1 MEFRL
6 EDSLDPDEDAG
17 ARDRHDDGGAR
28 PHRLETLFDG
38 LATGGDNEALSIGEI
53 LDALERRSFGPLLL
67 LPTLI
72 SIMPIIGMLPGV
84 TWAMSA
90 LTLIISLH
98 FLINS
103 RRLWMPQRVRRM
115 TIDAAAFRKGVDWAR
130 PWLRR
135 VDQVVEPRFD
145 LLFAWPWSMGFAA
158 LCVLMS
164 LAMFAASI
172 VPGGVVVPALGI
184 VIMAAGLTARD
195 GLVLVLGAV
204 ASASSLWAV
213 WLIVG

>member
-1 MEFRL
+1 MTET
-6 EDSLDPDEDAG
+6 DSDTGMA
-17 ARDRHDDGGAR
+17 GGASEEEA
-28 PHRLETLFDG
+28 PPLLENLFDE
-38 LATGGDNEALSIGEI
+38 LAEAADGNSIMLGEI
-53 LDALERRSFGPLLL
+53 LDALEKRSFGPLLL

-90 LTLIISLH
+90 LTLLISLH
-98 FLINS
+98 FLVNS
-103 RRLWMPQRVRRM
+103 RRLWLPQRIRRFQV
-115 TIDAAAFRKGVDWAR
+115 AAPAFRRGVEWAR

-135 VDQVVEPRFD
+135 VDKLVEPRFHI
-145 LLFAWPWSMGFAA
+145 LFEWPWTTIFAG
-158 LCVLMS
+158 LCVAMS

-184 VIMAAGLTARD
+184 VIMAAGLTVRD
-195 GLVLVLGAV
+195 GLVPVLGAV
-204 ASASSLWAV
+204 ASAGALWAV

>member
-1 MEFRL
+1 MTET
-6 EDSLDPDEDAG
+6 DTG
-17 ARDRHDDGGAR
+17 GGA
-28 PHRLETLFDG
+28 PEEEAPPLLENLFDE
-38 LATGGDNEALSIGEI
+38 LVEAADGSSITLGEI
-53 LDALERRSFGPLLL
+53 LDALEKRSFGPLLL

-90 LTLIISLH
+90 LTLLISLH
-98 FLINS
+98 FLVNS
-103 RRLWMPQRVRRM
+103 RKLWLPQRIRRFQVS
-115 TIDAAAFRKGVDWAR
+115 AQAFRRGVEWAR

-135 VDQVVEPRFD
+135 VDQVIEPRFHI
-145 LLFAWPWSMGFAA
+145 LFEWPWTMGVAV
-158 LCVLMS
+158 LCVAMS

-184 VIMAAGLTARD
+184 VIMAAGLTVRD

-204 ASASSLWAV
+204 ASAGALWAV

>member
-1 MEFRL
+1 MTETDTSGAAPEDEGPPLL
-6 EDSLDPDEDAG
+6 EN
-17 ARDRHDDGGAR
+17 
-28 PHRLETLFDG
+28 LFDE
-38 LATGGDNEALSIGEI
+38 LVEAADGTSITLGEI
-53 LDALERRSFGPLLL
+53 LDALEKRSFGPLLL

-90 LTLIISLH
+90 LTLLISLH
-98 FLINS
+98 FLVNS
-103 RRLWMPQRVRRM
+103 RKLWLPQRIRRFQVS
-115 TIDAAAFRKGVDWAR
+115 AQAFRRGVEWAR

-135 VDQVVEPRFD
+135 VDSVIEPRLDIVF
-145 LLFAWPWSMGFAA
+145 LWPWTMVFAG
-158 LCVLMS
+158 LCVVMS

-184 VIMAAGLTARD
+184 VIMAAGLTVRD

-204 ASASSLWAV
+204 ASAGALWAV